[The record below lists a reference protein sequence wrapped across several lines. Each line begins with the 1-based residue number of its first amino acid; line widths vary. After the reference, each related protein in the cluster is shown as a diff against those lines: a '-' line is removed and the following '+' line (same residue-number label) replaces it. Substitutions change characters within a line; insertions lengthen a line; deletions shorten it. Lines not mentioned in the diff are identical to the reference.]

1 MIPLYLSM
9 YNHACKRNVT
19 LHMVFLEHIYNHE
32 YILEMH
38 TQLQIMLNKYIG
50 EPEEDEKK
58 ALFLLTSLMSKRDN
72 LAHASIYE
80 EFQVSF

>member
-1 MIPLYLSM
+1 M
-9 YNHACKRNVT
+9 YVNDSPVFIDIQSCI
-19 LHMVFLEHIYNHE
+19 LMVFLEHHIYNHE

-38 TQLQIMLNKYIG
+38 TQLQIMLNKCIG

-72 LAHASIYE
+72 LVHASIYE